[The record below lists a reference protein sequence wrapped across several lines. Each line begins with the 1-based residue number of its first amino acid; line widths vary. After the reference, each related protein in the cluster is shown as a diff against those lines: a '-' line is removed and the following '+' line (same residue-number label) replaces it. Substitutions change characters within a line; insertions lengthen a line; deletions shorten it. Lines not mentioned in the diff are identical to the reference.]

1 MRRVKVGLFFVIC
14 IISCVQSVF
23 GQAVT
28 QQSYERARK
37 ILDESIKA
45 YGGIETLR
53 SIRNFSIHS
62 EGDFVFRNQSRKVG
76 GADRSPLRNDF
87 TYDIKNDRYCLVLK
101 MKYPGAVRSEQRQIF
116 DGKELFQE
124 NLSRRNIS
132 KLPPPP
138 PRRNRNF
145 WLPQFSLISAFER
158 VNSLRF
164 LGVASFNNRRHQVIS
179 FVNET
184 GQQIS
189 LYIDSQTKLLSKWER
204 MISDP
209 IAGDTTTETIFPG
222 YKTIGNQKVPTGR
235 IVKIDNEITQEVRY
249 VDVAV
254 NSSLNDDAFKLD
266 PEFKFAAPETPN
278 SLKVT
283 KVAANVYIIGILT
296 YDELK
301 VLFIDLKD
309 YIWVMEAPGV
319 GADSRQVIDKI
330 KETIPGK
337 PIKYLAVTH
346 HHSDHA
352 GGVRTYIADGVTVVT
367 TRGNRRY
374 FERVAKSQFTIAP
387 DDLML
392 KPQPLKIEFVENGK
406 RVFTDGTQTVELYNF
421 GPNPHAEE
429 MLVAYL
435 PKERILFEADVLD
448 RPLNGD
454 YPIAEESAVY
464 LAAWIKRNNLA
475 VEKIIPVHGTIT
487 TMTELLTAV
496 AEREKRTND

>member
-1 MRRVKVGLFFVIC
+1 MRRVKVGLVFVIC
-14 IISCVQSVF
+14 IIPSVQPVF

-28 QQSYERARK
+28 QQSYERAKK
-37 ILDESIKA
+37 ILDESLKA

-53 SIRNFSIHS
+53 SIQNFSIHA
-62 EGDFVFRNQSRKVG
+62 EGDSLFRNQSRKVG

-87 TYDIKNDRYCLVLK
+87 TYDIKNDRYCLVLR
-101 MKYPGAVRSEQRQIF
+101 MKFPGAVRVDQRQIF

-138 PRRNRNF
+138 PRRNRNS
-145 WLPQFSLISAFER
+145 WLPQFSLLSALER
-158 VNSLRF
+158 ANSLRF
-164 LGVASFNNRRHQVIS
+164 LSVASFNNRPHQVIS

-184 GQQIS
+184 GQQVS
-189 LYIDSQTKLLSKWER
+189 LYIDSETKLLSKWER

-209 IAGDTTTETIFPG
+209 IAGDTTTETIFPD
-222 YKTIGNQKVPTGR
+222 YKIIGNQKVPTGR

-254 NSSLNDDAFKLD
+254 NSSLNDNAFKLD
-266 PEFKFAAPETPN
+266 PEFKIAVPETPK
-278 SLKVT
+278 SLTVT
-283 KVAANVYIIGILT
+283 KVAANVYIVGIVT

-301 VLFIDLKD
+301 VLFIDFKD

-352 GGVRTYIADGVTVVT
+352 GGVRTYIADGVTIVT
-367 TRGNRRY
+367 TRGNSGY
-374 FERVAKSQFTIAP
+374 FERVAKSRFTIAP

-392 KPQPLKIEFVENGK
+392 KPQPLKIEFVENEK

-464 LAAWIKRNNLA
+464 LAAWITRNNLA
-475 VEKIIPVHGTIT
+475 VEKIIPVLGTIT